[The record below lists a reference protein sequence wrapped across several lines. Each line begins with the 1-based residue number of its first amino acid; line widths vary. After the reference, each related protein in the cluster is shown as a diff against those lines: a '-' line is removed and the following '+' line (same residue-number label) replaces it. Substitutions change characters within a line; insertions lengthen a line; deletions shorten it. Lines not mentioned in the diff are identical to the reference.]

1 MLPTPLGGLFLQS
14 PAIRG
19 TNMGSCSIHPP
30 LKGGLN
36 DTKTMKRLTK
46 IPQQHLMWDTHVD
59 MQVTG
64 GGGVGGAYNW
74 VLTEEAIQL
83 KYEQPGK
90 KTWSQQNI
98 GIKHEDRWCNQVY
111 VTQFYSLFIT
121 DDGSSSTEVP
131 NTITKSCTVSRR
143 PAPLALIL
151 RCHVKLFTT
160 CLQSLL
166 LCTYEETVRVHVTS
180 WQNDAAVKLL
190 SYDVSFS
197 CRENDGCSFYTW
209 TSEFFH
215 SLLKEYSRIF
225 FGFLPHL
232 IWSKFHFAHL
242 QG

>member
-1 MLPTPLGGLFLQS
+1 MNKQAKKPDPSKILELSMKTDDVIKSTWHISIGL
-14 PAIRG
+14 
-19 TNMGSCSIHPP
+19 
-30 LKGGLN
+30 
-36 DTKTMKRLTK
+36 
-46 IPQQHLMWDTHVD
+46 W
-59 MQVTG
+59 
-64 GGGVGGAYNW
+64 
-74 VLTEEAIQL
+74 
-83 KYEQPGK
+83 
-90 KTWSQQNI
+90 
-98 GIKHEDRWCNQVY
+98 
-111 VTQFYSLFIT
+111 FIT

-131 NTITKSCTVSRR
+131 NTIKKSCTVSRR

-190 SYDVSFS
+190 SYDVCFS